1 MRTRSAALAR
11 GKHVLDEM
19 AREPELSAAPLRM
32 QAYETIVE
40 RMVHRRLLRGQ
51 VVTQRELVEL
61 CCLSL
66 AAIREA
72 IPRLEADGL
81 IVTHRQRGLQIAS
94 IDVQFVRN
102 AYQLRL
108 ILEREAVTHAAR
120 HAPADLLERI
130 EADHGG
136 VLAQIANPLPEGLA
150 DEAQRIDWAMHEALI
165 GLLGNELVAEVY
177 RVNSIKVRMA
187 SQQRLRV
194 TGRNIGRMMREHMRI
209 IEALKA
215 RDARRAA
222 AAMGAHIDHSMGI
235 ALGME
240 EEPALDSPAAD
251 PSRRET

>member
-1 MRTRSAALAR
+1 MPGAALI
-11 GKHVLDEM
+11 GPTHDVEEP
-19 AREPELSAAPLRM
+19 AREEELSTAPLRM
-32 QAYETIVE
+32 QAYEAIVE
-40 RMVHRRLLRGQ
+40 RMVHRRLTPGE
-51 VVTQRELVEL
+51 VVTQRELVQL
-61 CCLSL
+61 CGLSL

-102 AYQLRL
+102 AYQLRM
-108 ILEREAVTHAAR
+108 ILEREAATHAAR
-120 HAPADLLERI
+120 HAPADLLEQI
-130 EADHGG
+130 EAEHSGI
-136 VLAQIANPLPEGLA
+136 LARIANPLPEGLA
-150 DEAQRIDWAMHEALI
+150 EEAQRIDWDMHEKLI

-194 TGRNIGRMMREHMRI
+194 NGRNIGRMMREHMHV

-215 RDARRAA
+215 RDGLRAA
-222 AAMGAHIDHSMGI
+222 AAMGAHIDHSMRI

-240 EEPALDSPAAD
+240 EEPALESLAGLAA
-251 PSRRET
+251 RQET